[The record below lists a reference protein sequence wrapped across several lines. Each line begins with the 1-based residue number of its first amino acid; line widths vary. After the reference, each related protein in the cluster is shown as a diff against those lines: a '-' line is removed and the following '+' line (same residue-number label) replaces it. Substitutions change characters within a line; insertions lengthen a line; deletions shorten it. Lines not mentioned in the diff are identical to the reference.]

1 MDTEERPQKLRKLE
15 TPPDSEPAVP
25 LLPQPVENV
34 PSAPENSKPQEHAAN
49 DAGAIVVNSEDGSDM
64 EFDAGISSEVQ
75 DPPSQNGDNAQPM
88 SKNQL
93 KKLRKREAWD
103 AGRDYRKAK
112 RKQKIQE
119 RKQRKRDAKEE
130 EQARQQENGGASE
143 SATTP
148 RPYRRSVLLPITIMI
163 DCGFDDLMIEKE
175 RISLGSQLTRSYSDN
190 WRAPFQTH
198 LVISSWGGLLGER
211 FDTVLRKY
219 HLNWKGVTFE
229 TDGFVEAAQKAHE
242 FMKGPKGGKLAGIF
256 QPVAS
261 EFAEAKEKESKEVV
275 KQPQPSNGSTS
286 QPSTTPNAM
295 DVSFIL
301 SAPSPEPEPA
311 KQQHQEPALPPP
323 SQTSI
328 PTTPSPDSGEIIYLS
343 SDSPDTL
350 STLRPYSTYI
360 VGGLV
365 DKNRHKGICYRTA
378 CEQGIKTAK
387 LPIGEYLNMQ
397 SRKVLTTNHVVEIMI
412 RYLECG
418 DWGEAFLKVIPKRK
432 GGKLR
437 DKSADEG
444 LKDGPDNGDGD
455 DDDDDVEDDAE
466 DNDGGF
472 EKDNDTLEGGQEPNI
487 TGADDGGVVDSSH
500 VEDLPSSNAE
510 VPAIL

>member
-15 TPPDSEPAVP
+15 TPPESEPAVS

-34 PSAPENSKPQEHAAN
+34 PSSSENSKAQEHAAN
-49 DAGAIVVNSEDGSDM
+49 DADAIVVNSEDSSDV
-64 EFDAGISSEVQ
+64 EHDTGIPSEVH
-75 DPPSQNGDNAQPM
+75 DPSSQNGGNAQSM

-130 EQARQQENGGASE
+130 EQARQQENGGVVE
-143 SATTP
+143 SATTT

-198 LVISSWGGLLGER
+198 LVISSWGGQLGER

-261 EFAEAKEKESKEVV
+261 KSPEAKEKEKEDVE
-275 KQPQPSNGSTS
+275 QPQPSTASTS

-301 SAPSPEPEPA
+301 SDPTPDVDSAQ
-311 KQQHQEPALPPP
+311 QQHQPPPSPLPLP
-323 SQTSI
+323 SQTSV

-387 LPIGEYLNMQ
+387 LPIGEYLDMQ

-418 DWGEAFLKVIPKRK
+418 DWGEAFVKVIPKRK

-437 DKSADEG
+437 DKSADDEVE
-444 LKDGPDNGDGD
+444 DGHDDGDD
-455 DDDDDVEDDAE
+455 DDDDDVEDDVE
-466 DNDGGF
+466 DNNGGH
-472 EKDNDTLEGGQEPNI
+472 EKDDATLGGDQGPNI
-487 TGADDGGVVDSSH
+487 ARADDGDIVISNH
-500 VEDLPSSNAE
+500 VEGLSSSNAE
-510 VPAIL
+510 VPAIG